1 MGRRLVEVPVPALAL
16 RRAEAAAA
24 LGVSVEVF
32 DTHAR
37 PNLPV
42 VRVASLVV
50 YPVAGL
56 TAWLDAHAERPI
68 TEQIRRAA

>member
-32 DTHAR
+32 DRDVR
-37 PNLPV
+37 PYVPV
-42 VRVASLVV
+42 VRLSGVV
-50 YPVAGL
+50 TYPVAGL
-56 TAWLDAHAERPI
+56 QAWLTAQASSVAEDA
-68 TEQIRRAA
+68 RRAA